1 MAQCPSFIYSQCY
14 PCHHILV
21 NGTAKD
27 LEIMIIYD
35 TIYDLSLIYYKYLFV
50 HFLSTLKF
58 TVLCLVVLSGDVG
71 QFYNFLVLLYN
82 V

>member
-1 MAQCPSFIYSQCY
+1 
-14 PCHHILV
+14 
-21 NGTAKD
+21 
-27 LEIMIIYD
+27 MIIYD